1 MEKLI
6 KSIEMCIRD
15 SNRAICEQVT
25 VMGYA
30 KERIKADC
38 AEPKSIDE
46 LREAG
51 LQRIRAL
58 SLIHI

>member
-1 MEKLI
+1 MNVVDVYK
-6 KSIEMCIRD
+6 R
-15 SNRAICEQVT
+15 QVT

-30 KERIKADC
+30 KARIKADC

-51 LQRIRAL
+51 LQRIRARL
-58 SLIHI
+58 LYTSTCQNL